1 MLDLSLLNLSSP
13 LNLSLLFLNLEVGIL
28 FVIFVD
34 VHFTITEVVEIVL
47 VATEVLLPAFKSDVE
62 LIRTCA
68 GLLLQFVEVNSALN
82 DKTDVDFIRSF
93 SKEVSFIF
101 EYYGV

>member
-68 GLLLQFVEVNSALN
+68 GLLL
-82 DKTDVDFIRSF
+82 
-93 SKEVSFIF
+93 
-101 EYYGV
+101 